1 MFTVT
6 PSIQG
11 AVRAAVQTFAKRTPG
26 AAASEA
32 QVVVADILARVDTLT
47 TSGQPVPSQE
57 GDELRASIERA
68 IDLIVPVDGWSDER
82 RANAEAKIWLEETFR
97 LLVAHLDI

>member
-47 TSGQPVPSQE
+47 TSGQPVPSAE
-57 GDELRASIERA
+57 GDKLRADIDRA
-68 IDLIVPVDGWSDER
+68 VELIVPLDGWSDER
-82 RANAEAKIWLEETFR
+82 SANAESLRFVSEAFR